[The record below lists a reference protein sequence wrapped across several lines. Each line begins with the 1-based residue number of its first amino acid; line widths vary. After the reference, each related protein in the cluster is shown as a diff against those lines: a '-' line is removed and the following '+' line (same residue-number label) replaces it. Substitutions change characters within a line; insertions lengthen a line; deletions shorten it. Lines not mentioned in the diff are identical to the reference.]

1 MEVSQIQHFDRVVD
15 VHVRRQR
22 CVPFIRKV
30 QRRSKYAKSNSLTEL
45 WIYQLQ
51 GEGRSWNTGSTSRAK
66 VQETI
71 DVPQV
76 KHIDWIVDPID
87 TWASMWKENDKC
99 RCSRKSKDRCHYRGK
114 LCFRDAFG
122 SIGVLVSVKRVFAV
136 VMSFDCSV
144 L

>member
-22 CVPFIRKV
+22 CVTFIRKV

-51 GEGRSWNTGSTSRAK
+51 GERRSWNTGSTSRAK

-99 RCSRKSKDRCHYRGK
+99 RCSRKRLYVTRESTGCIQVSRLKATLAISPSRC
-114 LCFRDAFG
+114 
-122 SIGVLVSVKRVFAV
+122 RVPL
-136 VMSFDCSV
+136 STRC
-144 L
+144 